1 MSDIFTI
8 ASSGVAAAQTAINV
22 TGQNIANSNSVGY
35 TREKL
40 DQSSAIAGPGTQIL
54 GISRIYNSFL
64 ASQVNNAAT
73 ANSSSGIQY
82 SQIQSLN
89 GILTDPTAGVSPAI
103 SNFFNSLQNVSSSAS
118 DIAPRQGAIGAAQNL
133 VSAVNYMQSSIDN
146 TNREINTQLSQSVTR
161 INQYADQ
168 IVTLNKTIA
177 GTSDQ
182 ATLNALKDNRDNV
195 INLLSKEIKV
205 SVTTQNSE
213 YLVSVGNGVPLL
225 DSTKSFPVK
234 LTSNTFNSSQ
244 TEVVISGTSNSIFT
258 TKNSPGGIIGGLIN
272 FRTNILNPA
281 SNSIGLIALGISE
294 QINYAQ
300 SKGSSLQLVS
310 PPTGSA
316 LFSVGD
322 VLVQG
327 STGNQSTVPL
337 TVALDST
344 NTAANPPP
352 GSPLVYLQDIT
363 TSDYTFGRDA
373 NNYSLIRNS
382 DGYVWTQPIT
392 GTTAMVAD
400 GMKISIPAGIVAGDT
415 FRISPTA
422 NAGRNFKLLTTD
434 PLAIAAAAGGA
445 LLPANVSLGD
455 NSNMANLLN
464 AQSNYSLNGNANTVV
479 TAFNQ
484 FISSIG
490 SQSYALKVQSAFD
503 ESVSQKTS
511 QALENDSGVNLDEE
525 AANLIRYQQAYQA
538 SGKVMQIAKQ
548 MFDTI
553 LSISQ

>member
-1 MSDIFTI
+1 MSDILSI
-8 ASSGVAAAQTAINV
+8 ASTGVAAAQTAINV
-22 TGQNIANSNSVGY
+22 TGQNIANANSVGY

-89 GILTDPTAGVSPAI
+89 GILTDPNAGVSPAI
-103 SNFFNSLQNVSSSAS
+103 SNFFNALQDVSNSAS
-118 DIAPRQGAIGAAQNL
+118 DVAPRQSAIGSAQNL
-133 VSAVNYMQSSIDN
+133 VSAVNYLQSSIDN
-146 TNREINTQLSQSVTR
+146 TNTEINTQLSQSVTR

-225 DSTKSFPVK
+225 DSTKSFPIK

-272 FRTNILNPA
+272 FRSNILNPA
-281 SNSIGLIALGISE
+281 SSSIGLVALGLT
-294 QINYAQ
+294 QQMNYAQ
-300 SKGSSLQLVS
+300 KQGSSLLSVT
-310 PPTGSA
+310 PPAGTD

-322 VLVQG
+322 ILVQG
-327 STGNQSTVPL
+327 ASGNQSTSPL
-337 TVALDST
+337 TVDFNSSLS
-344 NTAANPPP
+344 ANPPP
-352 GSPLVYLQDIT
+352 GSPLAYLNNVT
-363 TSDYTFGRDA
+363 SSDYTFAFDGT
-373 NNYSLIRNS
+373 NYTLTRNS
-382 DGYVWTQPIT
+382 DGNVINTQ
-392 GTTAMVAD
+392 TTTTDMIAD
-400 GMKISIPAGIVAGDT
+400 GMKISIPNGIASGDT

-422 NAGRNFKLLTTD
+422 NAGRNFSLLTTD

-445 LLPANVSLGD
+445 GTPAAVNTGD
-455 NSNMANLLN
+455 NSNMVNLLN
-464 AQSNYSLNGNANTVV
+464 VQNNKNLNANANSII

-484 FISSIG
+484 FVSNIG
-490 SQSYALKVQSAFD
+490 SQSHALQVQSVFD
-503 ESVSQKTS
+503 ETVAQKTS
-511 QALENDSGVNLDEE
+511 QALDNDSGVNLDEE
-525 AANLIRYQQAYQA
+525 AASLIRYQQAYQA

-553 LSISQ
+553 LNIGQ